1 MSKKSEICD
10 KPDCPLKV
18 NKCLKAHSA
27 LDWHPTKDIY
37 MRYPGKWDVKHRE
50 HVCQQENLAF
60 PLTVD
65 DAKKQ
70 LSYYLVSK
78 LENELEQHLQLFARD
93 QPTGVDRWE
102 HSAVPA
108 QCDSSVREELEQ
120 LRIEYEEKARLIRER
135 PRRQLELLTEA
146 EGLRLEIADLA
157 NRLNDFHSRCKP
169 WFKDDD
175 QRVKFIF
182 DGDHHVCGAQ

>member
-27 LDWHPTKDIY
+27 LDWHPTKDLYIK
-37 MRYPGKWDVKHRE
+37 YPGKWDLKHRE
-50 HVCQQENLAF
+50 HVCQQENLVF
-60 PLTVD
+60 PMMVE

-78 LENELEQHLQLFARD
+78 IENELDQHLQFFIQRPAPVPPPVPSFLCD
-93 QPTGVDRWE
+93 PSDCNSPHVD
-102 HSAVPA
+102 PI
-108 QCDSSVREELEQ
+108 DEELDQ
-120 LRIEYEEKARLIRER
+120 LRKEYEEKARIIRER

-157 NRLNDFHSRCKP
+157 SRVKDFQERCKP
-169 WFKDDD
+169 WFKEGD
-175 QRVKFIF
+175 QRVKL
-182 DGDHHVCGAQ
+182 